1 MSCFFL
7 PQVSPSNQLHR
18 KDVGHN
24 NRHSVSQPGLDSQGL
39 ACLGENTEEQKAVLR
54 RFLPRALL
62 CFQPCPQCTATGLDF
77 KGCAKGAT
85 MKKLVAIVIE
95 MLLCQV
101 SLSTLTIRTAT
112 MITTTPIKKLVE
124 IVIEILHCQVFLST
138 TTTTTT
144 TTKTTARTTRTPMT
158 TKKLVA
164 IVIKILRRQ
173 VSLSGLCTITFLFQQ
188 R

>member
-7 PQVSPSNQLHR
+7 PQVIPSNQLHR

-62 CFQPCPQCTATGLDF
+62 CFQHCPQCTATGLDF

-85 MKKLVAIVIE
+85 MK
-95 MLLCQV
+95 
-101 SLSTLTIRTAT
+101 IRD
-112 MITTTPIKKLVE
+112 
-124 IVIEILHCQVFLST
+124 
-138 TTTTTT
+138 
-144 TTKTTARTTRTPMT
+144 RD
-158 TKKLVA
+158 
-164 IVIKILRRQ
+164 
-173 VSLSGLCTITFLFQQ
+173 
-188 R
+188 